1 MHIDYHTSGVFAN
14 GVGAGRAPYY
24 GVSASPTVL
33 TDGQNAVVGAGDSVS
48 VYNTYIGLVN
58 TSFADL
64 SKLLIDCEVDFNATT
79 EMANATVTVTVAPG
93 ETIGSPEN
101 CSVRMAV
108 YEDNV
113 FQCCEPRS
121 LKATWGYIAR
131 DCPLEVV
138 LNSDINTTPQVE
150 TFSFA
155 LTGGYDIS
163 EMGAIAFVQRNTNR
177 KVLQSAHSQLQYSLD
192 VVDNDNLVTKVED
205 TTAEFSTTVTYTGTV
220 ADDVVVSIASGLPVG
235 WTTEL
240 VAGAL
245 SSTTGSLTIPGMTN
259 GQVENVLVR
268 ITPGGARAAAGLGSV
283 AVTTEPATNGTF
295 GSSTT
300 YHVFNNTPAILVVN
314 DDNGD
319 DNDAELQLQ
328 AAVANSGNF
337 SLLRDVDAEGN
348 PAESDLLG
356 FDAVLWSTG
365 SVQGGTIGGNNQTKL
380 INYLNTG
387 GKLFLMSHG
396 YLNHQGLTTFTTD
409 YLRVSAFSQDAQAIT
424 ATGSTGGIADGVSY
438 TLGGP
443 FPDFSD
449 TITPNTGG
457 VVFLEG
463 SNGDIGV
470 HYDNGTFQTAFVSS
484 AIELAT
490 NPGDEDLIDAVLEWF
505 FPSGTTDVRP
515 GIAANGLE
523 LRQNAPNPF
532 RVGTNLAFA
541 VPTEGVVNLSVYNV
555 AGQKVV
561 DLVNRPMAAGSHSV
575 AWDGRDASGLPVASG
590 VYLYRL
596 EAGGETL
603 TKEMVLLK

>member
-1 MHIDYHTSGVFAN
+1 M
-14 GVGAGRAPYY
+14 
-24 GVSASPTVL
+24 
-33 TDGQNAVVGAGDSVS
+33 
-48 VYNTYIGLVN
+48 
-58 TSFADL
+58 
-64 SKLLIDCEVDFNATT
+64 
-79 EMANATVTVTVAPG
+79 
-93 ETIGSPEN
+93 
-101 CSVRMAV
+101 
-108 YEDNV
+108 
-113 FQCCEPRS
+113 
-121 LKATWGYIAR
+121 
-131 DCPLEVV
+131 
-138 LNSDINTTPQVE
+138 
-150 TFSFA
+150 
-155 LTGGYDIS
+155 
-163 EMGAIAFVQRNTNR
+163 
-177 KVLQSAHSQLQYSLD
+177 
-192 VVDNDNLVTKVED
+192 
-205 TTAEFSTTVTYTGTV
+205 
-220 ADDVVVSIASGLPVG
+220 
-235 WTTEL
+235 
-240 VAGAL
+240 
-245 SSTTGSLTIPGMTN
+245 
-259 GQVENVLVR
+259 
-268 ITPGGARAAAGLGSV
+268 
-283 AVTTEPATNGTF
+283 
-295 GSSTT
+295 
-300 YHVFNNTPAILVVN
+300 FNNTPAILVVN

-380 INYLNTG
+380 INYLNSG

-409 YLRVSAFSQDAQAIT
+409 YLRVSAFSQDAQAIP